1 MNDCFRRYHSIYFY
15 IHQSYIYFSF
25 FMDSFFLFDYKT
37 QSFVDACCDTLWKVA
52 DGKITSLE
60 NLEAYKKEV
69 RAGMVAK
76 GMM

>member
-1 MNDCFRRYHSIYFY
+1 MN
-15 IHQSYIYFSF
+15 SF
-25 FMDSFFLFDYKT
+25 FFSTFLFDYKT

>member
-1 MNDCFRRYHSIYFY
+1 MEL
-15 IHQSYIYFSF
+15 
-25 FMDSFFLFDYKT
+25 FLLDHKT
-37 QSFVDACCDTLWKVA
+37 LQSFVDACCDTLWKVA

-60 NLEAYKKEV
+60 NLAAYKKEV

>member
-1 MNDCFRRYHSIYFY
+1 MFLPSIKIFVFTHPSVH
-15 IHQSYIYFSF
+15 ISF
-25 FMDSFFLFDYKT
+25 FMELFLLDHKT
-37 QSFVDACCDTLWKVA
+37 LQSFVDACCDTLWKVA

>member
-1 MNDCFRRYHSIYFY
+1 MELFFFY
-15 IHQSYIYFSF
+15 LITKHYV
-25 FMDSFFLFDYKT
+25 